1 MLLTYERDVSSH
13 SNSRLERKNLSTG
26 VEPMTVWLLSPDALP
41 LSHRRLVG
49 AKTNK
54 LGFFR
59 TASVTG

>member
-1 MLLTYERDVSSH
+1 
-13 SNSRLERKNLSTG
+13 
-26 VEPMTVWLLSPDALP
+26 MTVWLLSPDALP

-59 TASVTG
+59 TAASVTG